1 LVGECRGAALLPAP
15 RIRQGGR
22 VPVPRGHGARPRVHP
37 APAGAMSRP
46 PPAIRRVVLL
56 HGIWMAAVSM
66 RPMAGRLRA
75 QGFEP
80 EVLGYRSVAATPQA
94 AIDRLL
100 AHGRRGG
107 PAHVVGHS
115 LGGLIAVQ
123 ALCVDPH
130 VPVARVLCLGS
141 PLCGSGAAA
150 GLARLPLSRLYFGH
164 SAELLLNG
172 CMTWP
177 DRFEVGMIA
186 GSSPHGMGQ
195 WFGRFQGEH
204 DGTVA
209 VAETRTPAL
218 ADHLVLPVS
227 HMVMVLSREV
237 ARQAGRFLATGRF
250 DRAAPGA

>member
-1 LVGECRGAALLPAP
+1 MKAPAP
-15 RIRQGGR
+15 D
-22 VPVPRGHGARPRVHP
+22 
-37 APAGAMSRP
+37 
-46 PPAIRRVVLL
+46 IRRVVLL
-56 HGIWMAAVSM
+56 HGIWMAAAVM
-66 RPMAGRLRA
+66 WPLARRLRE

-80 EVLGYRSVAATPQA
+80 EVLGYHSVAAAPQA

-100 AHGRRGG
+100 ARLARSG

-115 LGGLIAVQ
+115 LGGLVAVS
-123 ALCVDPH
+123 ALHEAPQG
-130 VPVARVLCLGS
+130 AMGRVLCLGS

-150 GLARLPLSRLYFGH
+150 GLARLPLSKLYFGR
-164 SAELLLNG
+164 SADILLHG

-177 DRFEVGMIA
+177 GRFEVGMIA
-186 GSSPHGMGQ
+186 GNSPRGMGQ
-195 WFGRFQGEH
+195 WFGRFEGEH

-227 HMVMVLSREV
+227 HVGMVLSREV

-250 DRAAPGA
+250 DHGRAPAAT